1 MIIDINNSYLYW
13 VKYSFLKKEYILFQN
28 DDQRDNWLKHNK
40 HKFGKVELKNIQKII
55 KYKKVH
61 ICNMITLT
69 KERELLTKI
78 MELLENG
85 N

>member
-1 MIIDINNSYLYW
+1 MIIDINDSYLYW

-28 DDQRDNWLKHNK
+28 YDQRDNWLKHNK

>member
-1 MIIDINNSYLYW
+1 MIIDINDSYLYW
-13 VKYSFLKKEYILFQN
+13 VKYFLKKEYILFQN

-78 MELLENG
+78 MEILENG